1 MKDFNRED
9 LWITL
14 KGTNIDADLSSFGFD
29 YVDCYIPSSLSK
41 ALTSS
46 NVRFWGA
53 ENIPCTEDIP
63 DKISIIQI
71 QANRESDIQGW
82 IGRGM
87 HVQLFSAISALNR
100 GEPYDIDLEL
110 REMVVQYLLT
120 MYVRDK
126 GITLIVGSQ
135 TGSSLSRNQ
144 ELLIEP
150 TTVDVEKVQTLMR
163 NTIKR
168 Q

>member
-1 MKDFNRED
+1 M
-9 LWITL
+9 
-14 KGTNIDADLSSFGFD
+14 
-29 YVDCYIPSSLSK
+29 
-41 ALTSS
+41 
-46 NVRFWGA
+46 RFWGA

-63 DKISIIQI
+63 DEISIIQI

-100 GEPYDIDLEL
+100 GDPYGIDLEL

-126 GITLIVGSQ
+126 GNTLKE
-135 TGSSLSRNQ
+135 R
-144 ELLIEP
+144 
-150 TTVDVEKVQTLMR
+150 
-163 NTIKR
+163 
-168 Q
+168 